1 MKRYFYSSLFLFSL
15 FFNAQQN
22 TLLNADFWKSKPDV
36 EKVKAEISKGN
47 NPTEFNGS
55 TFDPVALA
63 INNGAPLS
71 TIKFLYRTERKF
83 RR

>member
-1 MKRYFYSSLFLFSL
+1 MKRYYTHLYFCFLY

-47 NPTEFNGS
+47 SPTEFNGS

-63 INNGAPLS
+63 INNGAP
-71 TIKFLYRTERKF
+71 
-83 RR
+83 